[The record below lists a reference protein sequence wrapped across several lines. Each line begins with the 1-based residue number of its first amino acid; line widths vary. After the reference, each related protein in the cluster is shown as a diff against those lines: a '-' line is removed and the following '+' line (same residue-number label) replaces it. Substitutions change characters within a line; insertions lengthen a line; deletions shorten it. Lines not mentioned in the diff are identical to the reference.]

1 MKHEMEKDD
10 LIQKFGIKEQ
20 IDTSFRAILKENTAE
35 DLDIENKN
43 LSINSRNIEYSK
55 TELGFHIFNTQ
66 ILDEKNK
73 AIGYIALI
81 VTNTNERIDEYFV
94 IEQ

>member
-1 MKHEMEKDD
+1 MKKDD
-10 LIQKFGIKEQ
+10 FIHKFGIKDQ
-20 IDTSFRAILKENTAE
+20 LDISFRTILKENTAA

-43 LSINSRNIEYSK
+43 VSINFRCIEYSK
-55 TELGFHIFNTQ
+55 TDLGFHRFQTQ

-73 AIGYIALI
+73 AIGYLAIC
-81 VTNTNERIDEYFV
+81 VTDTNERIDEYFV

>member
-1 MKHEMEKDD
+1 MKHEMGKDD
-10 LIQKFGIKEQ
+10 LIQKFAIKEQ
-20 IDTSFRAILKENTAE
+20 IDTSFRTILKENTAE

-43 LSINSRNIEYSK
+43 VSINSQNIEYSK
-55 TELGFHIFNTQ
+55 TEFGFHSFQTQ
-66 ILDEKNK
+66 ILDEKNNS
-73 AIGYIALI
+73 IGYIAII

>member
-1 MKHEMEKDD
+1 MKHEMKKDD

-20 IDTSFRAILKENTAE
+20 IDTSFRTILKENTAE
-35 DLDIENKN
+35 DLNVENKN
-43 LSINSRNIEYSK
+43 VLIIAKNIEYSK
-55 TELGFHIFNTQ
+55 TEFGFHRFQTQ
-66 ILDEKNK
+66 IIDEKNN
-73 AIGYIALI
+73 AIGYIAII